1 MYKAQVCIKP
11 LAVTQA
17 PRLQQSPALK
27 PTSLASD
34 LLKHEEEESP
44 GLASI
49 QSLQGWLERVLPHGG
64 CTKVHHLGR
73 HPSPRHPWAPLSTL
87 LQLPRSTELKEHP
100 RNHCPQ
106 AASPAPVSFCS
117 ARMDVSLLTRG
128 ILCSWGPRLW
138 VCHHFQGWLI
148 YVTYRHHGLEY
159 KEFPGTFMLASF
171 MVQRAKNLPSMW
183 EHKVQS
189 LGW

>member
-1 MYKAQVCIKP
+1 MCIKP

-73 HPSPRHPWAPLSTL
+73 HPSPRHPEHPWAPCCSYHVVLSWKSIPGTTVLRPHLQHPFLSAQPGWTWVCWPEASCVPEDQGFGSVTTSRADWYMSLTGTMDLSTRNSPGL
-87 LQLPRSTELKEHP
+87 L
-100 RNHCPQ
+100 C
-106 AASPAPVSFCS
+106 
-117 ARMDVSLLTRG
+117 
-128 ILCSWGPRLW
+128 
-138 VCHHFQGWLI
+138 
-148 YVTYRHHGLEY
+148 
-159 KEFPGTFMLASF
+159 
-171 MVQRAKNLPSMW
+171 
-183 EHKVQS
+183 
-189 LGW
+189 